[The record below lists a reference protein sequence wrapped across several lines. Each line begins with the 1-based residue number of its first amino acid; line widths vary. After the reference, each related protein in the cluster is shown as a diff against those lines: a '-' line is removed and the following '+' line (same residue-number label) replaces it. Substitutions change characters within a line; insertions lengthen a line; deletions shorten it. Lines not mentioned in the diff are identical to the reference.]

1 MAFHA
6 QHQSLAGKDGALT
19 KQKAATLQ
27 QLQAL
32 QARNEKLDKLMTEG
46 DTLSAEIQ
54 DNRLQMDA
62 AYMRYFVWLG
72 AAVTLGLVAM
82 HKAAK

>member
-1 MAFHA
+1 MKLGTLWEQGTGGVEKDLDKSIDAFENA
-6 QHQSLAGKDGALT
+6 
-19 KQKAATLQ
+19 
-27 QLQAL
+27 
-32 QARNEKLDKLMTEG
+32 EKLDKLMTEG

-72 AAVTLGLVAM
+72 AAITLGLVAM
-82 HKAAK
+82 HRAAK